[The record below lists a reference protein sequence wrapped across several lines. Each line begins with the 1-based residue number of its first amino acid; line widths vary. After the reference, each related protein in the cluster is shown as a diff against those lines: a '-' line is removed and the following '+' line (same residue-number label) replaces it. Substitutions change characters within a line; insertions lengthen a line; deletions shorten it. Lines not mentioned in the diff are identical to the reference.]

1 MVRESAKHKSKSEL
15 MEMLLKYAT
24 NGNTPKN
31 VLFIILRGTFK
42 TRFLHHL

>member
-1 MVRESAKHKSKSEL
+1 MVRKSANVQHKSEL

>member
-1 MVRESAKHKSKSEL
+1 MVRKSATNQSKSEL